1 MSLEIDSLDGI
12 ALHDYVAL
20 TAPSIRPLPIRVVL
34 IIHNGKDS
42 SMLTFNTGKMVITNF
57 LVSSNSRCKTRSCK
71 TRNTDNGIQN
81 IVLKQNN
88 WVKSKLF
95 GNFLGGNVK
104 TIKSNNIQSKASNVK
119 CKIRSYK
126 TPKVFQFVMC
136 HTKSSE
142 ISIFNFFVKF
152 LGQESS

>member
-57 LVSSNSRCKTRSCK
+57 LVSSNSRCKTRSYK

-95 GNFLGGNVK
+95 GNFFGGGNVK
-104 TIKSNNIQSKASNVK
+104 TIKSNQINQIIFKECSN
-119 CKIRSYK
+119 RSL
-126 TPKVFQFVMC
+126 
-136 HTKSSE
+136 
-142 ISIFNFFVKF
+142 I
-152 LGQESS
+152 L

>member
-1 MSLEIDSLDGI
+1 MLN
-12 ALHDYVAL
+12 AKF
-20 TAPSIRPLPIRVVL
+20 VL
-34 IIHNGKDS
+34 RGHVTQKY
-42 SMLTFNTGKMVITNF
+42 
-57 LVSSNSRCKTRSCK
+57 
-71 TRNTDNGIQN
+71 RNTKVIAKNQMG
-81 IVLKQNN
+81 
-88 WVKSKLF
+88 SKLF

-142 ISIFNFFVKF
+142 ISISISSSNFLVKNHLDVSWVF
-152 LGQESS
+152 S